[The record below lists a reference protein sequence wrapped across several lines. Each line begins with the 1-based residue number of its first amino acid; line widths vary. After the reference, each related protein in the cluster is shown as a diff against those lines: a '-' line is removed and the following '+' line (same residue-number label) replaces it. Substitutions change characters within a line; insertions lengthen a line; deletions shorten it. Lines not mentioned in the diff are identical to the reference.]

1 MGSYNSLHSSVVK
14 KPRAMQEARVRSL
27 GREDALEEGMAT
39 HCSILVWRI
48 PGRAEPGGAT
58 AHGVA
63 QSDATEHTLLVW
75 KQTGALRSLYG
86 LLRSS
91 SPETLYPSKIAGS
104 DDAVARQ
111 FANAGCVYTAG
122 FPVQGPQTPH
132 VATGL

>member
-1 MGSYNSLHSSVVK
+1 
-14 KPRAMQEARVRSL
+14 MQETRVRSL

-39 HCSILVWRI
+39 QGSILVWRI
-48 PGRAEPGGAT
+48 PGRAEPGWAT

-63 QSDATEHTLLVW
+63 QLDATEHTLLVW
-75 KQTGALRSLYG
+75 KQTGALCSLYG

-104 DDAVARQ
+104 DDTVARQ